1 MLFLSTIRL
10 TCNPTIHAIQVRRT
24 NLSQQKGPDWIV
36 CLSDRASPATVGR
49 CGMVYLESGL
59 LGWRPLKDSF
69 LESLP
74 RSAFNQEQ
82 ISSLDELF
90 EWLVPPI
97 LAQVKKCDLFVPFSE
112 LHLVT
117 CMIRLLREVLAVD
130 ELVSEHIED
139 GFLYHLFPQVS

>member
-1 MLFLSTIRL
+1 MQSRSDAQICPNTL
-10 TCNPTIHAIQVRRT
+10 
-24 NLSQQKGPDWIV
+24 GPDWIV